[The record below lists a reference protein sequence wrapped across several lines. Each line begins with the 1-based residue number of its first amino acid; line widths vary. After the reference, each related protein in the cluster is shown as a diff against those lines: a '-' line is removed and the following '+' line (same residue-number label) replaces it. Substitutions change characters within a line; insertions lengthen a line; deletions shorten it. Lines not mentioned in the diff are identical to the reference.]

1 MSVASEQNPF
11 VGLRPFESSES
22 LLFFGRQTQILEL
35 LQRLH
40 DHHFVGVIGSSG
52 SGKSSLIR
60 AGLIPRLKAGYLVD
74 ERDQWLLSIFKPG
87 ESPLYNFIFALFSEL
102 KQDNSK
108 PAIDKFLNKVKEQG
122 ADAVIEVIKNHI
134 SDNRTNLFILV
145 DQFEE
150 LFRFSVESEDAEKRN
165 EAIDFVNILLQI
177 SGRKEL
183 PVYIVI
189 TMRSDFIGDCALFH
203 GLPEALNTSQYLVP
217 RLTRIELKSVIE
229 GPVRLYGGKINPAL
243 TFKLINEVERVKDE
257 LPLLQHVLMRV
268 WDYESKTDKNGEL
281 DLDDY
286 EAVGSI
292 EHALSLH
299 ADEAMIGMSE
309 TEKQH
314 SATIFQALTT
324 TDHSGRKIRRPAH
337 LSELIKLTGSSAEA
351 VNKIITHFNED
362 KRAFLVVSK
371 GHQANDSLIDISHE
385 SLIRQWKTLNEWAE
399 SESKSAKTYLHICES
414 ALLFKEGKKDVL
426 GGTELEVAL
435 EWRNARK
442 PDAVWAS
449 RYNSDFNLCNEFLEK
464 SIKQAEIDKA
474 KQEESR
480 QTALLAQHQKKLLR
494 RTTQLLVIIG
504 VFLLAAIYSTVQFY
518 QQKNKALKALEINT
532 RALDSLYVAKSQVQA
547 DCWDQFIPV
556 ERVLRGGNPD
566 YVAMSERE
574 KTNSANDPSGTN
586 SDADASN
593 GSKSSNASES
603 DNANGSEVESPAVP
617 PNSNAPASSVKPEN
631 QNNSEPNQAAEVS
644 NPNIPQTVVDVK
656 PEFPGGKSAMKDF
669 IRNTIEFPDAALK
682 QKISG
687 TVNVRFVVLPDG
699 KISNAE
705 VVGSAIGYG
714 LEAAALE
721 VINKMPKWKPAI
733 KNGKPV
739 ATFYGLPITFIL
751 PNGSE

>member
-122 ADAVIEVIKNHI
+122 ADAVIEVIKKHI

-177 SGRKEL
+177 AGRKEL

-286 EAVGSI
+286 
-292 EHALSLH
+292 
-299 ADEAMIGMSE
+299 
-309 TEKQH
+309 
-314 SATIFQALTT
+314 
-324 TDHSGRKIRRPAH
+324 
-337 LSELIKLTGSSAEA
+337 
-351 VNKIITHFNED
+351 
-362 KRAFLVVSK
+362 
-371 GHQANDSLIDISHE
+371 
-385 SLIRQWKTLNEWAE
+385 
-399 SESKSAKTYLHICES
+399 
-414 ALLFKEGKKDVL
+414 
-426 GGTELEVAL
+426 
-435 EWRNARK
+435 
-442 PDAVWAS
+442 
-449 RYNSDFNLCNEFLEK
+449 
-464 SIKQAEIDKA
+464 
-474 KQEESR
+474 
-480 QTALLAQHQKKLLR
+480 
-494 RTTQLLVIIG
+494 
-504 VFLLAAIYSTVQFY
+504 
-518 QQKNKALKALEINT
+518 
-532 RALDSLYVAKSQVQA
+532 
-547 DCWDQFIPV
+547 
-556 ERVLRGGNPD
+556 
-566 YVAMSERE
+566 
-574 KTNSANDPSGTN
+574 
-586 SDADASN
+586 
-593 GSKSSNASES
+593 
-603 DNANGSEVESPAVP
+603 
-617 PNSNAPASSVKPEN
+617 
-631 QNNSEPNQAAEVS
+631 
-644 NPNIPQTVVDVK
+644 
-656 PEFPGGKSAMKDF
+656 
-669 IRNTIEFPDAALK
+669 
-682 QKISG
+682 
-687 TVNVRFVVLPDG
+687 
-699 KISNAE
+699 
-705 VVGSAIGYG
+705 
-714 LEAAALE
+714 
-721 VINKMPKWKPAI
+721 
-733 KNGKPV
+733 
-739 ATFYGLPITFIL
+739 
-751 PNGSE
+751 